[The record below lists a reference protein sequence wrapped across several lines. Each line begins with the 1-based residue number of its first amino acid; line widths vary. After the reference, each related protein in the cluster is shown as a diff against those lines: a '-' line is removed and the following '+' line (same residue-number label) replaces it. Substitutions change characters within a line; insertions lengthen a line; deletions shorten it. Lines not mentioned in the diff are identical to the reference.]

1 MDSSTSRSRLGIHA
15 PGLPDS
21 AIALAERL
29 LSAKSPGEVLTLGTK
44 AVEALHTEV
53 DQEQRSLRLG
63 QIALSLQLLARQAD
77 GPRKAVILK
86 DRRLAGMVESLKE
99 NAEEL
104 EVWILAAGSCA
115 LGRLASLSLGAAQ
128 ATGPAHEALLACSQ
142 KKLST
147 FEVAQAA
154 LVLASLASV
163 PERLASPVGR
173 QLRES
178 LVSTLELQSQDTRC
192 CGAERWGADWSLVDL
207 NGGYELRDQSA
218 ELAKGVAKRL
228 GTGVSAV
235 PPELLATAAKSLAAL
250 RQAPLQ
256 LMEATEQFE
265 GLDPTYKMNEEAQWE
280 PQDPDPGPD
289 YVWAH
294 ALFYFIGVGITI
306 LLMNLLVG
314 VLGQNFELYEE
325 QSAILFYRARA
336 KMLLELQARP
346 WKHIFWLLFQAVL
359 KEEAGS
365 KDAVEDEE
373 EVDSKDEVEDEGN
386 VDSKDKSVVEP
397 EGVNERCAGR
407 FTCAHPVQ
415 WSTSPRLCRRAGAG
429 WTPSRTS

>member
-192 CGAERWGADWSLVDL
+192 CGAERWGADC
-207 NGGYELRDQSA
+207 YE
-218 ELAKGVAKRL
+218 
-228 GTGVSAV
+228 
-235 PPELLATAAKSLAAL
+235 
-250 RQAPLQ
+250 
-256 LMEATEQFE
+256 
-265 GLDPTYKMNEEAQWE
+265 
-280 PQDPDPGPD
+280 
-289 YVWAH
+289 
-294 ALFYFIGVGITI
+294 I
-306 LLMNLLVG
+306 NLL
-314 VLGQNFELYEE
+314 NWPKAWR
-325 QSAILFYRARA
+325 SAWAPACPPCRPSSWPRRRRAWRRC
-336 KMLLELQARP
+336 ARRRSSSWRRP
-346 WKHIFWLLFQAVL
+346 
-359 KEEAGS
+359 
-365 KDAVEDEE
+365 
-373 EVDSKDEVEDEGN
+373 N
-386 VDSKDKSVVEP
+386 R
-397 EGVNERCAGR
+397 RCAGR